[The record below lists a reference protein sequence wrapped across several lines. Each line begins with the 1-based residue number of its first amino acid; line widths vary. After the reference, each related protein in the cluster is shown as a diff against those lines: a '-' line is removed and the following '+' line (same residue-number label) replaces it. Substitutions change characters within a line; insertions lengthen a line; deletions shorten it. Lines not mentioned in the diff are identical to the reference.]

1 MSTRLSTTRPAF
13 SMIELVL
20 VVVIMGIIVTIAA
33 PRFADA
39 GSGRRL
45 NAATSVIER
54 DINAIQL
61 RAKAS
66 GKVHTLKFYPDDEM
80 YVAFEGT
87 DINRNAIVLS
97 RQLDADPLSV
107 GLSRTN
113 IGGDETIVISA
124 FGEFEKSFTV
134 RVIDEGIEKEVQFT
148 ATGFTR
154 DVVTESDDVLE
165 IKTGILDLS
174 LGEGGLKLD
183 LGF

>member
-1 MSTRLSTTRPAF
+1 MNTHLSKARPAF

-33 PRFADA
+33 PKFADA

-80 YVAFEGT
+80 YVAFEGM

-97 RQLDADPLSV
+97 RQLDVDPLSV
-107 GLSRTN
+107 ELSRTN

-124 FGEFEKSFTV
+124 FGEFEKSFAV
-134 RVIDEGIEKEVQFT
+134 RVLDDGVERQVNFT
-148 ATGFTR
+148 ADGFTR

-183 LGF
+183 LGL